1 MDKEST
7 QLETIRKSLQ
17 NLDKSLIEKFY
28 AEFKNYRPKR
38 VNQDTGFK
46 RNERWLRMVF
56 ALSYFSVIRFR
67 ILLNISI
74 SVEPDSAKI
83 SINH

>member
-28 AEFKNYRPKR
+28 AELKN
-38 VNQDTGFK
+38 
-46 RNERWLRMVF
+46 
-56 ALSYFSVIRFR
+56 S
-67 ILLNISI
+67 
-74 SVEPDSAKI
+74 
-83 SINH
+83 